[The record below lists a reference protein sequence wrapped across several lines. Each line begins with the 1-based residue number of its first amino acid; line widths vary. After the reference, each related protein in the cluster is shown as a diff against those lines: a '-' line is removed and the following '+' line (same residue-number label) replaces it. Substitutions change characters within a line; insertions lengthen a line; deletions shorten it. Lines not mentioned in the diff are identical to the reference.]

1 MISYNEV
8 TGTGKNRI
16 NFSEV
21 TIEAATRYAAE
32 DADVTWLL
40 HEKLLPMVREQGLE
54 ELFTDL
60 EMPLMEILTRMERYG
75 VLLDCGFL
83 KQLSDDFGHQMA
95 LLEERIHEMAETP
108 FNINSPKQLGE
119 ILFEKLGLATGK
131 KTKGKTAWSTDNEVL
146 SRLAEEHEIV
156 RLIAGLQGAGQAEI
170 HLYRCPGQAG
180 R

>member
-108 FNINSPKQLGE
+108 LTSTPPNSWGRYSLKSLVWPLVKRPRVRPPGPPITRCCPDWPK
-119 ILFEKLGLATGK
+119 
-131 KTKGKTAWSTDNEVL
+131 SM
-146 SRLAEEHEIV
+146 R
-156 RLIAGLQGAGQAEI
+156 
-170 HLYRCPGQAG
+170 
-180 R
+180 